1 MNTTFLEIL
10 IHASHTLG
18 QLVIDAMLPI
28 FSLFRDETVAPT
40 IATVMV
46 IFAVFFAVVFVLR
59 ILWFRWWHI
68 RSRIQFLKSCK
79 ERSDFSLKFDD
90 FDAMMRKSKLLGHGW
105 SEYKE
110 TMLLQEKN
118 SGPIEI
124 TVRPSDFINLTE
136 LGHTG
141 LSTQWFHN
149 IPGIFVG
156 FGLLFTF
163 IGLVA
168 ALYFAS
174 QAIHAVGGESVDA
187 AQQTVKM
194 QGALA
199 QLLGA
204 ATFKFWTSIAGLGS
218 SIFLGMVYRYGVR
231 RLDNLLNTLCHE
243 IERCTLTVTPEM
255 LANRQLDELREQS
268 AQLKEFTGQLAFNL
282 GKALE
287 EALHN
292 AMPGVMRDAM
302 LPVSEKLDSVTQNIS
317 NMNESAIQTM
327 TQEFGSVV
335 SANAGSEI
343 RGASEALI
351 TVKDALL
358 ETSKAVAGSGSGLSG
373 QIAEAAGD
381 LRAAAKAITE
391 GMSGITASV
400 RTDVDKTRDTL
411 DAQLRAATDGLTSVA
426 EIIRDS
432 LTDAGGVM
440 RHSTREAG
448 TLFAQQIADAV
459 ARIETGTQANANA
472 IQEALVQLRDVTTGA
487 TGEMTTETKSVIQAM
502 KETSEKMAQS
512 VAAITGQIRQG
523 AVDGVAGLTE
533 RLVKAAE
540 AMQEA
545 SNRNSNHIGEAV
557 ERIIAA
563 GSQAETG
570 VGQAAAKMVTS
581 TDQVLSQFR
590 ESIVNVSTTMDSVEG
605 KIGLHAQALDGVNR
619 AARETEGSLSTAA
632 RALVDA
638 GQPLKQA
645 TQTLREAIDNSTR
658 SIETT
663 VKALDETHRQS
674 TVLSRE
680 LTSTLQQLRDIWS
693 RHASRFDKADE
704 NLGDAVIKIANHVDN
719 IMTKLNEQVG
729 EIDRALAQ
737 TVGIFAGNI
746 EELNEVATELS
757 EATKSLEKVT
767 TASRQRPG
775 LR

>member
-1 MNTTFLEIL
+1 M
-10 IHASHTLG
+10 HG
-18 QLVIDAMLPI
+18 LVSP
-28 FSLFRDETVAPT
+28 RVR
-40 IATVMV
+40 
-46 IFAVFFAVVFVLR
+46 FF
-59 ILWFRWWHI
+59 
-68 RSRIQFLKSCK
+68 KSCK
-79 ERSDFSLKFDD
+79 DRSEFFLNFDD
-90 FDAMMRKSKLLGHGW
+90 FDAKMNKSRFLCHGW

-110 TMLLQEKN
+110 TLLPQSKN
-118 SGPIEI
+118 SNVIESTI
-124 TVRPSDFINLTE
+124 RPSDFINLTE
-136 LGHTG
+136 LEHAG
-141 LSTQWFHN
+141 LKLKWFHN
-149 IPGIFVG
+149 IPGTFVG

-168 ALYFAS
+168 ALFFAS
-174 QAIHAVGGESVDA
+174 QAIQAVGGEGIDA
-187 AQQTVKM
+187 TQQTVKM

-199 QLLGA
+199 QLLSA

-218 SIFLGMVYRYGVR
+218 SIVLGMVYRFSVR
-231 RLDNLLNTLCHE
+231 WLDKRLNALCRE
-243 IERCTLTVTPEM
+243 IERCTRTVTTEM
-255 LANRQLDELREQS
+255 LANRQLNELREQS
-268 AQLKEFTGQLAFNL
+268 TQLKEFTGQLAFNL

-287 EALHN
+287 EALRN
-292 AMPGVMRDAM
+292 AMPGVMHEAM

-351 TVKDALL
+351 SVKDALL

-400 RTDVDKTRDTL
+400 RNDVDKTRDTL
-411 DAQLRAATDGLTSVA
+411 DAQLRAATDGLTQVA
-426 EIIRDS
+426 EIIRGS
-432 LTDAGGVM
+432 LADAGGVM
-440 RHSTREAG
+440 RNSTHEAG

-459 ARIETGTQANANA
+459 ARVETGTQANANA
-472 IQEALVQLRDVTTGA
+472 IQEALGQLRDVTMNATGA
-487 TGEMTTETKSVIQAM
+487 MTTRTQTVVQTM
-502 KETSEKMAQS
+502 RETSEQMAQS

-545 SNRNSNHIGEAV
+545 SHRNSDHIGEAV

-570 VGQAAAKMVTS
+570 VGQAAAKVVSS
-581 TDQVLSQFR
+581 TDQVLTRFQ
-590 ESIVNVSTTMDSVEG
+590 ESIGKVRATMDAVEG

-674 TVLSRE
+674 TTLSKE
-680 LTSTLQQLRDIWS
+680 LSGTLQELQTIWN
-693 RHASRFDKADE
+693 RHANRFDKADE
-704 NLGDAVIKIANHVDN
+704 NLGNALIKIKDISDKNTT
-719 IMTKLNEQVG
+719 ILEEQVQK
-729 EIDRALAQ
+729 IDGALAQ
-737 TVGIFAGNI
+737 TVNIFAGNI
-746 EELNEVATELS
+746 EELNEIATELT
-757 EATKSLEKVT
+757 EATKSLKEAT